1 MISDYLVK
9 LSNRSIDQDDRMVID
24 GLFSTINDIE
34 RVGDHADNIAELA
47 LYKIDNN
54 VTFSEAATRELEE
67 MVEKVV
73 DSYQMALD
81 AMQEKDRYKAQQV
94 IEIENLVDEMEKTLR
109 KKHIARLNEGRCEL
123 SSGIVFLDMLSNLER
138 ISDHAANIALA
149 VLDLS
154 EH

>member
-1 MISDYLVK
+1 MLF
-9 LSNRSIDQDDRMVID
+9 RS
-24 GLFSTINDIE
+24 
-34 RVGDHADNIAELA
+34 
-47 LYKIDNN
+47 